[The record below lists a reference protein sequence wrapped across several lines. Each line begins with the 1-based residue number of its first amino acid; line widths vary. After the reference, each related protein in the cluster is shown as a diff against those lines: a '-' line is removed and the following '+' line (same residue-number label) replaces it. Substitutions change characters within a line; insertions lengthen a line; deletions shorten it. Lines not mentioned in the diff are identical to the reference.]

1 MEEIQTKDATPQ
13 GDQVRTDKWHLSV
26 DRNQVPNAFEFVVVA
41 SARAKQLLQGCLPK
55 VEPSAKPART
65 AQREVLSGLV
75 QRAEA
80 VPVPTETPAETE
92 QPSA

>member
-1 MEEIQTKDATPQ
+1 MEETQTKDATPH
-13 GDQVRTDKWHLSV
+13 GDQVRTDTWRLSV

-80 VPVPTETPAETE
+80 VSTETPTETE
-92 QPSA
+92 QTSA

>member
-1 MEEIQTKDATPQ
+1 MEQIQTKDATPEA
-13 GDQVRTDKWHLSV
+13 DQAAVDKWRLSV
-26 DRNQVPNAFEFVVVA
+26 DRNRVPNAFEFVVVA

-75 QRAEA
+75 HRAAPAQERME
-80 VPVPTETPAETE
+80 TETET
-92 QPSA
+92 SST

>member
-1 MEEIQTKDATPQ
+1 VEQIQTKDAMPHA
-13 GDQVRTDKWHLSV
+13 DQDRADKWHLSV

-75 QRAEA
+75 HRAEPA
-80 VPVPTETPAETE
+80 QGPTEAEVETE
-92 QPSA
+92 ASST